1 MSSDPFQLF
10 RRMVPWMPQDT
21 AQTIFQTYMSSYAP
35 DVASLADLYD
45 IIGYPDP
52 YLAQWL
58 ARWGPAVMDDQTT
71 LTAIRDAY
79 DHDYAEHGDSDYVPS
94 FPQLPSKAKWTADE
108 LSPGT
113 SQWKVSL
120 LSPTRNWAAYSAQ
133 QQGQGTRTATGTRA
147 TTGTAQTASGEVVP
161 VTPSWPVVH
170 GNASEAKQTLEKIYK
185 AVGGVTRDQ
194 LDKESFMASRFGFDG
209 FWNEIWIE
217 HDEGFSPILK
227 DLYLHPQEKY
237 DGLDFYQWVNRLI
250 DENKLDLFPLLHL
263 YYLIAITL

>member
-1 MSSDPFQLF
+1 
-10 RRMVPWMPQDT
+10 
-21 AQTIFQTYMSSYAP
+21 
-35 DVASLADLYD
+35 VASLADLYD

-79 DHDYAEHGDSDYVPS
+79 DHDYAEHGDSGYVPS

-113 SQWKVSL
+113 SQWKASL
-120 LSPTRNWAAYSAQ
+120 FAPTRNWAAYSAQ
-133 QQGQGTRTATGTRA
+133 QERGTRTTGTRA
-147 TTGTAQTASGEVVP
+147 TTETAQAASGQIVP

-170 GNASEAKQTLEKIYK
+170 GNASEARQTLEKISK
-185 AVGGVTRDQ
+185 AVGGITQDQ
-194 LDKESFMASRFGFDG
+194 FDRQAYMASRFSFDG
-209 FWNEIWIE
+209 YWNEISVKND
-217 HDEGFSPILK
+217 HNLSAILK
-227 DLYLHPQEKY
+227 ELYLHPEEKY
-237 DGLDFYQWVNRLI
+237 DGLDFYEWVNRLI